1 MLFIAT
7 DEFLSFNSSVSM
19 TTCHFP

>member
-1 MLFIAT
+1 MSFIAT